1 MILNEAITN
10 AIKHAFPGNRPDH
23 IQLSLIRLVSGDIE
37 LKIRDNGIGLPV
49 KFRHDWEKSL
59 GLTLIKGLVDQLH
72 GSYTIEDDAGVVVTI
87 RFRPRGALLL
97 PGHEKCIS

>member
-10 AIKHAFPGNRPDH
+10 AIKHAFPGNRPGH
-23 IQLSLIRLVSGDIE
+23 IQLSLSRLLSGDME
-37 LKIRDNGIGLPV
+37 LEIRDNGIGLPA
-49 KFRHDWEKSL
+49 KFRHNRKESL

-87 RFRPRGALLL
+87 RFRPSGALL
-97 PGHEKCIS
+97 SS